1 MSVSNNN
8 SLRGPLFSD
17 NGSNQR
23 TGENLLANII
33 SENSINANNSNINEP
48 LIINPSKIPV
58 GNSQSVGDIF
68 QEVIVPVQDVDLPQ
82 AIPVQAIPVQAIPV
96 QAPFSNIISK
106 LHPLK
111 IIIGLILVGGIMTAL
126 TMTGILPFVV
136 GLLLTTVTI
145 SFLVA
150 GVFSL
155 CGIGIYEY
163 GLITLWNNF
172 TDAFRRAV
180 QIDNSLLENSQAVQ
194 TESVL
199 QAVAIPSQIH
209 SLEAQH

>member
-1 MSVSNNN
+1 V
-8 SLRGPLFSD
+8 
-17 NGSNQR
+17 
-23 TGENLLANII
+23 
-33 SENSINANNSNINEP
+33 
-48 LIINPSKIPV
+48 
-58 GNSQSVGDIF
+58 
-68 QEVIVPVQDVDLPQ
+68 Q